1 MRNRQA
7 EANQLVKAYLV
18 RANQEWAFWCR
29 TDYAK
34 NITQEIGQPFNNG
47 NRTLIT
53 ESNLEFRI
61 HDKVRINGEQLM
73 IDDIQ
78 YEMKDNKNALRGS
91 PSYIKTLVMS

>member
-7 EANQLVKAYLV
+7 ERNQLVKAYLI
-18 RANQEWAFWCR
+18 RANEESAFWCR
-29 TDYAK
+29 TNYIK

-61 HDKVRINGEQLM
+61 HDKVRVGDEELL

-78 YEMKDNKNALRGS
+78 FEMKENKNALRGA
-91 PSYIKTLVMS
+91 PTYIKTLVMS

>member
-7 EANQLVKAYLV
+7 EANQMVKAYLV
-18 RANQEWAFWCR
+18 RANNEWAFWCR
-29 TDYAK
+29 TDFTK
-34 NITQEIGQPFNNG
+34 NFTSEIGQPFHNG

-61 HDKVRINGEQLM
+61 HDKVRIGGEELL

-78 YEMKDNKNALRGS
+78 YEMKDNKNALRGA